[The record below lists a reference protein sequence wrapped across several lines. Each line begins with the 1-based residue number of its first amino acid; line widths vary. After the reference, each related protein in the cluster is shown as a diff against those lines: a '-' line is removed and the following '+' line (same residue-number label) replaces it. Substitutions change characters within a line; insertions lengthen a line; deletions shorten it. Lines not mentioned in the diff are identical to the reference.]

1 MIRQDL
7 SMYPHKYDA
16 VIFDL
21 DGTILDTLMDLTNS
35 VNYSLRLHS
44 LPEVS
49 PLDVRSYLGN
59 GMERL
64 IRLSMKLSPL
74 GDLSPEE
81 LSLFQKVHKD
91 FKEHYAIHS
100 QDLTR
105 PYAGVTILLK
115 QLRFYGCKTA
125 VVSNKGDFAVQP
137 LIASHFPGLFDF
149 ACGEKEGIRRKPAPD
164 TVEECLRVLG
174 VPASKAIY
182 IGDSEVDIE
191 TARNAGMPCIAVT
204 WGFRDK
210 EDLVAAGATMFADS
224 PAGILD
230 YIE

>member
-1 MIRQDL
+1 
-7 SMYPHKYDA
+7 MYNRKYDA

-35 VNYSLRLHS
+35 VNHALSLHS

-49 PLDVRSYLGN
+49 PLDVRAYLGN

-64 IRLSMKLSPL
+64 IRLSMKLTPE
-74 GDLSPEE
+74 GELSPED
-81 LSLFQKVHKD
+81 LSLFQDVHRE

-105 PYAGVTILLK
+105 PYAGVTSLLQ

-137 LIASHFPGLFDF
+137 LIRTHFPNLFDF

-164 TVEECLRVLG
+164 TVNECLRVLG
-174 VPASKAIY
+174 VDASRAIY
-182 IGDSEVDIE
+182 IGDSEVDLA
-191 TARNAGMPCIAVT
+191 TAKNAGMPCIAVT

-210 EDLVAAGATMFADS
+210 EELVAAGASMLADS
-224 PAGILD
+224 PAGILE